1 MNRQILVKGMYRE
14 IQWRTGGDRGLQWHT
29 GYVSRG
35 WQGIAGCTRN
45 ATVAGRGLQSLHGKC
60 TGADRDCTGDDRE
73 NIGVTR
79 KYWLIFIRTVVFRAC
94 SVYKK
99 QCARCS
105 ASPSNLLFKKN
116 RYQSLYQRKK
126 VRYKLYGF

>member
-1 MNRQILVKGMYRE
+1 MNVGE
-14 IQWRTGGDRGLQWHT
+14 IQLFTVNNRGVLGLTGLQWHT
-29 GYVSRG
+29 GYVCRG

-60 TGADRDCTGDDRE
+60 TGADRDCTGDDRD

-79 KYWLIFIRTVVFRAC
+79 KYGLIFIRTVVFRAC
-94 SVYKK
+94 SVYKN
-99 QCARCS
+99 S
-105 ASPSNLLFKKN
+105 APVVLHLHQIFCLKKI
-116 RYQSLYQRKK
+116 YTKAYTSKKK